1 MCNEYDTYS
10 TPSCTIHMSLF
21 VVHHCRLRSNL
32 FSLILCI
39 SLLSLLLKCHGRNHT
54 ITVTVIISLMT
65 IKNGDL
71 MLFSNRT
78 ICDGND
84 DDGDSNKY
92 NDDIKYKQ

>member
-1 MCNEYDTYS
+1 
-10 TPSCTIHMSLF
+10 
-21 VVHHCRLRSNL
+21 
-32 FSLILCI
+32 
-39 SLLSLLLKCHGRNHT
+39 
-54 ITVTVIISLMT
+54 MT